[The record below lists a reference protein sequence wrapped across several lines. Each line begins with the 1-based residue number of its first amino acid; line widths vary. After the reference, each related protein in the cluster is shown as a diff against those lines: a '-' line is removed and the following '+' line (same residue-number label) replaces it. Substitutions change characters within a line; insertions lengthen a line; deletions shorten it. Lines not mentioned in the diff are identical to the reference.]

1 MAKTYSA
8 NSKIEIPAKE
18 AGEPHSGM
26 SFGGFLGSGG
36 TRFAAPSKLTGSRTG
51 ENFKQLKLTAEKM
64 MQEQASI
71 HSELQIMKNKF
82 LNSEEQV
89 QNLELKMQDLYNEN
103 AKLKVERN
111 EDMNLWNGLDS
122 KFLATTT
129 FCDHLAETLRVLEVQ
144 LAEAEQSRKDLEE
157 KLEERKIFYE
167 DTKSQV
173 DDLSL
178 RIQETEDKNKIY
190 EERIANISNNLEESE
205 KKLDADHE
213 ELMKLKCE
221 KDDLQQQLINAV
233 RKIEDDKETIESRTS
248 EIEHLTRKLLIKA
261 EDVTNLQA
269 KNLVLVQEAGEQMR
283 HLKDTQNAYNLELKE
298 NEILKETR
306 TKLDLKISELQHANE
321 VANTTIESLHSERIR
336 TAEQF
341 EEDKKAHQMSSDML
355 KQQLAEFETIA
366 NSLRQ
371 NLREKSEETEI
382 LHRKVSESDAELET
396 VKDEVIRIRHESN
409 ENKQLIEAEMSQ
421 QKEKYNRE
429 IQEMRVQLTAA
440 EKASAEISLR
450 FKYQLEA
457 KQAELTSHLQEIS
470 QRNNQEMADMRRKYE
485 AQTREAAAEE
495 KQKGESALETIKR
508 ESELQLSRK
517 LDEAKNVFKRAQK
530 DHEDMVRI
538 IKEANEE
545 EKEKLKALHAEELE
559 KKQHE
564 LSAET
569 TKRCDNITEDF
580 QQQIMELQKSH
591 QEEVIKLQALLLET
605 AEEVASMKEQLEKL
619 KDDHIKDL
627 ASKIQEMNSRY
638 NLRSRE
644 HEAEIVRLEMECT
657 KIIEEWKSR
666 ALFYEVKL
674 RTGCPE
680 AGLVEEVLVSNP
692 SNSGKIISDRM
703 GESDAKEGEP
713 QIPDKADFSR
723 SNVLK
728 TSGRRLSAV
737 SSTPR
742 DDMFRPADSAGHL
755 GRIEKK
761 QTKTQRNSKS
771 SNPRAKNPK
780 DKQSVNTHRDSRQQ
794 KNALVLTSTG
804 LTAEK
809 SQLQGASNS
818 FINLED
824 SEDKEVAS
832 NLSTPSKMVGQC
844 YRFQSHTDQKDSMT
858 RRRKIGS
865 RAAGQNH
872 VEKTKKRVKFIDN
885 QQSDVRSKTLSDF
898 FQLDD
903 LMDPYDDPYNFDG

>member
-71 HSELQIMKNKF
+71 HSELQIM
-82 LNSEEQV
+82 
-89 QNLELKMQDLYNEN
+89 DLYNEN

>member
-591 QEEVIKLQALLLET
+591 QEEVIKLQALLLE
-605 AEEVASMKEQLEKL
+605 
-619 KDDHIKDL
+619 
-627 ASKIQEMNSRY
+627 
-638 NLRSRE
+638 
-644 HEAEIVRLEMECT
+644 
-657 KIIEEWKSR
+657 WKSR